1 MGYNHF
7 TIFER
12 ENLMLWFSQGLS
24 ISEIAKNLGRNKSS
38 VSREIKRNSKDNN
51 YIACEAQE
59 NYFNNRKNSKMK
71 KKLNDENLQDYIA
84 NKLFDHQ
91 WSPEQIVERTK
102 IEDGSFPICFMTIY
116 NGIKEGLFDKYRNR
130 YGFYKTSVKLRHK
143 GKKRHKKG
151 LDDEKRGR
159 FIIENTIEERPKEAN
174 ERKEIGHWEV
184 DTVMGKIGGLCL
196 TTLTDRKTRFLIC
209 LKTKKKTAEEVN
221 KSIIEA
227 LKHEPCFSIIPD
239 RGKEFSRYKEI
250 SKDLK
255 VKGSSNKLNLG

>member
-7 TIFER
+7 AIFER
-12 ENLMLWFSQGLS
+12 ENLMLWFSMGLS
-24 ISEIAKNLGRNKSS
+24 ISQIAKNLARNKSS
-38 VSREIKRNSKDNN
+38 VLREIKRNSKDNN
-51 YIACEAQE
+51 YIACEAQQ
-59 NYFNNRKNSKMK
+59 NYLSNRKNSKK
-71 KKLNDENLQDYIA
+71 HKILENKTLKDFIA
-84 NKLFDHQ
+84 DKFFNHQ
-91 WSPEQIVERTK
+91 WLPEQIAERLK
-102 IEDGSFPICFMTIY
+102 FELGSSSISFMTIY
-116 NGIKEGLFDKYRNR
+116 RGIYNGVFDKHRNT
-130 YGFYKTSVKLRHK
+130 YSLKSSVKLRHK

-159 FIIENTIEERPKEAN
+159 FVIENTIEERPKEAN
-174 ERKEIGHWEV
+174 NRSEIGHWEA
-184 DTVMGKIGGLCL
+184 DTVLGKIGGLCL

-227 LKHEPCFSIIPD
+227 LKHEPCFSITPD

-255 VKGSSNKLNLG
+255 VKGSFNKLNLG